1 MDPNQLIEMIVGTK
15 EWFDSRVE
23 QLESVIKVEDGTPIK
38 FQGENGEL
46 VDLPEEI
53 RAGFI
58 AGIKLALEV
67 FGDFPITIGSEP
79 DEDSEDLD

>member
-1 MDPNQLIEMIVGTK
+1 MDQEQLIEMIIGTK
-15 EWFDSRVE
+15 QWFDSRVE
-23 QLESVIKVEDGTPIK
+23 QLETVIKVEDGTPIK

-67 FGDFPITIGSEP
+67 FGDFPISIGPNP
-79 DEDSEDLD
+79 DEDSEDLE